1 MKRLPTVAAIAA
13 FATGGLVLG
22 WTAAGYL
29 AGNPLAL
36 AVTALIAAGYLA
48 GGVELWHFRRATQGL
63 EQALQVP
70 AASPPAWPGWLDG
83 LPPSL
88 QGAVRRRVESGSGA
102 LPGPALTP
110 YLTGLLVLLG
120 MLGTFLGMVVTLR
133 GTGLA
138 LETASDV
145 ATIRASLAAPVQGLG
160 LAFGT
165 SVAGVAA
172 SAMLGLVAAFSRRDR
187 QQAARRLDAAIAGWL
202 RPHSLAH
209 AQTRQR
215 DEALALLQRQS
226 EALPALVDRIDA
238 AMALLERQA
247 QSQDQRHAEAQAR
260 LQAESRAAQAELA
273 ATIERTLSAGLR
285 DSARLAADAMQP
297 VVTATLAG
305 MAREGAA
312 LQQAQAQV
320 VREHLQA
327 VTARFDA
334 GSARVLEGW
343 QQAFDAQ
350 ALAQQRQWA
359 EAMAQGAD
367 QLGRM
372 LAQRADAI
380 GQGLAQAAEHIASGL
395 ARSADD
401 IASRGQAH
409 TQATLA
415 AIDRLVHTAAQAPQA
430 AAEVLAALR
439 GQLTEAMARDQAL
452 LAERE
457 RLLQTLATLLGTLQ
471 HAAVEQRAAI
481 DALVAGSA
489 SALAQAGTQFAQRV
503 EAATAGIADA
513 ATQVAAGGVEMA
525 SLGDA
530 FGQAVQQ
537 FGTGSQALTAQLQRI
552 EAALAQT
559 LSRSDDQLAY
569 YVAQARELIELS
581 VLSQKR
587 LVDEVQ
593 QLARRPAEAVDEAA

>member
-1 MKRLPTVAAIAA
+1 MNRLPTLAA
-13 FATGGLVLG
+13 FAAGLLVLG

-29 AGNPLAL
+29 ADSPLAL

-48 GGVELWHFRRATQGL
+48 GGVELWHYRRATQGL
-63 EQALQVP
+63 LQALAVP
-70 AASPPAWPGWLDG
+70 AVPPPAWPDWLDG
-83 LPPSL
+83 LPPAL
-88 QGAVRRRVESGSGA
+88 QTAVRRRVETGAGA
-102 LPGPALTP
+102 LPGPQLTP

-187 QQAARRLDAAIAGWL
+187 QHAARRLDAAIAGWL
-202 RPHSLAH
+202 RPHSQAN
-209 AQTRQR
+209 AQARQR
-215 DEALALLQRQS
+215 DEALALLQRQA
-226 EALPALVDRIDA
+226 EALPALVARVDA

-247 QSQDQRHAEAQAR
+247 QAQDQRHAEGQAR

-273 ATIERTLSAGLR
+273 ATIERTLGAGLR
-285 DSARLAADAMQP
+285 ESARLAADAMQP
-297 VVTATLAG
+297 VVAATLAG

-312 LQQAQAQV
+312 LQQAQAHAA
-320 VREHLQA
+320 REHLD
-327 VTARFDA
+327 TLSTRFDA
-334 GSARVLEGW
+334 GSARLLDGW

-350 ALAQQRQWA
+350 VQAQQRQWA
-359 EAMAQGAD
+359 EAMARGAD
-367 QLGRM
+367 QLGRT

-380 GQGLAQAAEHIASGL
+380 GQGLAEAAGRIASGL
-395 ARSADD
+395 ARTADD
-401 IASRGQAH
+401 IGARGQAH
-409 TQATLA
+409 TEATLA
-415 AIDRLVHTAAQAPQA
+415 AIDRLVQTAAQAPQA
-430 AAEVLAALR
+430 AAEVMAALR
-439 GQLTEAMARDQAL
+439 TQLTEAMARDQAL

-457 RLLQTLATLLGTLQ
+457 RLLQTLAALLDTVR
-471 HAAVEQRAAI
+471 HAAGEQRAAI
-481 DALVAGSA
+481 DALVEGAA
-489 SALAQAGTQFAQRV
+489 TALSRAGTQFAER
-503 EAATAGIADA
+503 ADATALGLADA
-513 ATQVAAGGVEMA
+513 AAQVAAGGVEMA

-530 FGQAVQQ
+530 FGLAVQQ
-537 FGTGSQALTAQLQRI
+537 FGAGSQALSAQLQRI

-593 QLARRPAEAVDEAA
+593 QLARRPAEPVDEAA

>member
-1 MKRLPTVAAIAA
+1 MRRLPAAAAIAA
-13 FATGGLVLG
+13 FAAGVLVLG

-29 AGNPLAL
+29 ADSPLAL

-48 GGVELWHFRRATQGL
+48 GGLELWQFRGATHAL
-63 EQALQVP
+63 DQALQVP
-70 AASPPAWPGWLDG
+70 ADAPPAWPAWLDS

-88 QGAVRRRVESGSGA
+88 QSAVRRRVETGSGA

-187 QQAARRLDAAIAGWL
+187 QRAARRLDAAIAGWL
-202 RPHSLAH
+202 RPHSLAQ
-209 AQTRQR
+209 AQARQR
-215 DEALALLQRQS
+215 DEALGLLQRQS
-226 EALPALVDRIDA
+226 EALPALVARVDA
-238 AMALLERQA
+238 AMTLLERQA
-247 QSQDQRHAEAQAR
+247 QAQDERHAEAQAR

-273 ATIERTLSAGLR
+273 ATIERTLGAGLR
-285 DSARLAADAMQP
+285 ESARLAADAMQP
-297 VVTATLAG
+297 VVSATLAG
-305 MAREGAA
+305 LAREGAA
-312 LQQAQAQV
+312 LQQAQA
-320 VREHLQA
+320 RAAGDHLA
-327 VTARFDA
+327 TLTTRFDA
-334 GSARVLEGW
+334 SSARLFGDW
-343 QQAFDAQ
+343 QRAFEAQ
-350 ALAQQRQWA
+350 AQAQQRQWT

-367 QLGRM
+367 QLGRT

-380 GQGLAQAAEHIASGL
+380 GQGLAEAAERIASGL

-401 IASRGQAH
+401 IGARGQTHAE
-409 TQATLA
+409 ATLA
-415 AIDRLVHTAAQAPQA
+415 AIDRLVQTAAQAPQA
-430 AAEVLAALR
+430 AAEVMAALR
-439 GQLTEAMARDQAL
+439 TQLTEAMARDQAL

-457 RLLQTLATLLGTLQ
+457 RLLQTLAALLDTVR
-471 HAAVEQRAAI
+471 HAAGEQRAAI

-489 SALAQAGTQFAQRV
+489 SALAQAGTQFAERV
-503 EAATAGIADA
+503 DGATASLADA
-513 ATQVAAGGVEMA
+513 ATQVAAGGVEVA
-525 SLGDA
+525 SLGEA
-530 FGQAVQQ
+530 FGHAVQQ

-559 LSRSDDQLAY
+559 LARSDDQLAY
-569 YVAQARELIELS
+569 HVAQARELIELS

>member
-1 MKRLPTVAAIAA
+1 MSRLPILAA
-13 FATGGLVLG
+13 FAAGLLVLG

-29 AGNPLAL
+29 ADSPLAL

-48 GGVELWHFRRATQGL
+48 GGVELWHYRRATQAL
-63 EQALQVP
+63 LQALQVP
-70 AASPPAWPGWLDG
+70 AASPPDWPAWLDG
-83 LPPSL
+83 LPASL
-88 QGAVRRRVESGSGA
+88 QAAVRRRVETGSGA

-187 QQAARRLDAAIAGWL
+187 QHAARRLDAATAGWL
-202 RPHSLAH
+202 RPHSQAH
-209 AQTRQR
+209 QR
-215 DEALALLQRQS
+215 DEALALMQRQS
-226 EALPALVDRIDA
+226 EAVPMLVARIEA

-247 QSQDQRHAEAQAR
+247 QAQDQRHAEAQAR
-260 LQAESRAAQAELA
+260 LHAESQAAQAALA
-273 ATIERTLSAGLR
+273 ATIDRTLASGLR

-297 VVTATLAG
+297 LVTATLAG
-305 MAREGAA
+305 LARDGAA
-312 LQQAQAQV
+312 LQQAQAQAATDQ
-320 VREHLQA
+320 L
-327 VTARFDA
+327 TALITRFDA
-334 GSARVLEGW
+334 GSARLLGDW

-350 ALAQQRQWA
+350 AQVQQRLWA
-359 EAMAQGAD
+359 ESMAEGAE
-367 QLGRM
+367 QLGRT
-372 LAQRADAI
+372 LTQRADAI

-439 GQLTEAMARDQAL
+439 GQLTESMARDQAL

-457 RLLQTLATLLGTLQ
+457 RLLQTLGTLMDTLQ
-471 HAAVEQRAAI
+471 HAAGEQRAAI
-481 DALVAGSA
+481 DALVAGA
-489 SALAQAGTQFAQRV
+489 AGALAQAGTQLTQRV
-503 EAATAGIADA
+503 DAATADLADA
-513 ATQVAAGGVEMA
+513 AAHVAAGGVEMA

-530 FGQAVQQ
+530 FGHAVQQ
-537 FGTGSQALTAQLQRI
+537 FGSGSQALTAQLQRI

-593 QLARRPAEAVDEAA
+593 QLARRPAEVVDEAA

>member
-1 MKRLPTVAAIAA
+1 MNRLPSLAAAA
-13 FATGGLVLG
+13 AYTAGLGVLG
-22 WTAAGYL
+22 WTVAGRL
-29 AGNPLAL
+29 ADGPLAL
-36 AVTALIAAGYLA
+36 VVTALIAAGYLV
-48 GGVELWHFRRATQGL
+48 GGAELRQFRRATQAL
-63 EQALQVP
+63 ERALQGP
-70 AASPPAWPGWLDG
+70 ADPPSGWPAWLES

-88 QGAVRRRVESGSGA
+88 QGAVRRRVETGSGA
-102 LPGPALTP
+102 LPGLQLTP

-172 SAMLGLVAAFSRRDR
+172 SAMLGLVATFSRRDR
-187 QQAARRLDAAIAGWL
+187 QRAARRLDAAIVGWL
-202 RPHSLAH
+202 RPHSQAH
-209 AQTRQR
+209 VQARQR
-215 DEALALLQRQS
+215 DLALDLLQRQA
-226 EALPALVDRIDA
+226 EALPALVARLDA
-238 AMALLERQA
+238 AMAQLEHRA
-247 QSQDQRHAEAQAR
+247 QMQDERHAEAQAR
-260 LQAESRAAQAELA
+260 LQAESRAAQAALA
-273 ATIERTLSAGLR
+273 ATVERTLGDGLR
-285 DSARLAADAMQP
+285 ESARLAADAMQP
-297 VVTATLAG
+297 VVAATLAG

-320 VREHLQA
+320 ACEHLQA
-327 VTARFDA
+327 LTTRFDA
-334 GSARVLEGW
+334 GSARLFDGW
-343 QQAFDAQ
+343 RQAFDAQ
-350 ALAQQRQWA
+350 AQAQQRQWA
-359 EAMAQGAD
+359 EAMAEGAD
-367 QLGRM
+367 QLART
-372 LAQRADAI
+372 LAERADAI
-380 GQGLAQAAEHIASGL
+380 GQGLAAAAERMAGGL

-401 IASRGQAH
+401 IAAQGQAH

-430 AAEVLAALR
+430 AAELMAALR
-439 GQLTEAMARDQAL
+439 GQLTEAMARDQTL

-457 RLLQTLATLLGTLQ
+457 SQLQTLAALLDTVR
-471 HAAVEQRAAI
+471 HAAGEQRAAI
-481 DALVAGSA
+481 DALVDGSA
-489 SALAQAGTQFAQRV
+489 AALAQAGTRFAAQV
-503 EAATAGIADA
+503 DAVAAGLADA

-537 FGTGSQALTAQLQRI
+537 FGDGSQALAAQLQRI
-552 EAALAQT
+552 EAALSQT
-559 LSRSDDQLAY
+559 LARSDDQLAY